1 MKQSNIFWGT
11 MLVGLG
17 TLLLFDR
24 LDMMHF
30 DWWAFAKLWP
40 FLIILWGVSIIPVQ
54 NGIKIV
60 LALLVAAGSVF
71 MYLNNAENRTERH
84 KFSYHYDFDDDED
97 DEDEAE
103 ESDSGVATDQ
113 SYNEPYNQLIT
124 TAKLEM
130 DAAAGSFVL
139 QGSTGELIFAE
150 NKGFGNQFDF
160 KTEVLGSEA
169 KILLK
174 QHNDIKLGKN
184 KGNKFNLML
193 NTTPVWEFD
202 FDIGAAEFDFDLS
215 NHKVSKIDIDG
226 GAASIDLKLGALQ
239 AETDI
244 SIDAGASSVEIRIPA
259 SAGCRI
265 LGTSVLSSRNFEGF
279 EKIDKGHYETKNFET
294 ASQKIRIRMDAA
306 ISGLKVIREE

>member
-1 MKQSNIFWGT
+1 MKQSNIFWGA

-24 LDMMHF
+24 LGMMHF

-71 MYLNNAENRTERH
+71 MYLNKAEDRPERH
-84 KFSYHYDFDDDED
+84 KYSYRYDFDDNDE
-97 DEDEAE
+97 EEAE
-103 ESDSGVATDQ
+103 ESENDILTDQ
-113 SYNEPYNQLIT
+113 SFNEPYNPAIS

-160 KTEVLGSEA
+160 KTEVLGTEA

-174 QHNDIKLGKN
+174 QHNDIKFGKN

-193 NTTPVWEFD
+193 NTSPVWEFD

-226 GAASIDLKLGALQ
+226 GAASIELRLGDLQ
-239 AETDI
+239 PETDI

-279 EKIDKGHYETKNFET
+279 DKVDKGHYETKNFET
-294 ASQKIRIRMDAA
+294 ANQKIRIRMDAA
-306 ISGLKVIREE
+306 ISGFTVIREE